1 MNTATKSNQNK
12 KTAVQLTLMIILTCL
27 SQIVAL
33 YKSRFTAVSFGAT
46 DYMDAYN
53 FSLEIATFIF
63 SFVTGGVTTVI
74 IPAYVK
80 KISSK
85 AVNTFITLTYGCIL
99 LLSVGLIIFRIP
111 LLSSL
116 TARGTDFIA
125 IASDFL
131 IISFVIQGILSLLAV
146 TTAYYQSE
154 DRYNIPK
161 IIVLIVNMIV
171 LTVLL
176 LGVID
181 NIYLY
186 FSLLIAGS
194 VLNLIL
200 DFIVAIKIG
209 FRYKF
214 CFDFK
219 NPEFKNMMIV
229 FWPIVLSSG
238 VYKLHT
244 MVDTTIATN
253 LAVGQ
258 ATILTY
264 ASQVITMVNTVIVG
278 NLTVY
283 VYPKIIA
290 NLKTK
295 NISKYFW
302 DYCILFHAVLAI
314 IIAGFVNVGF
324 EGLSLLFFGG
334 KFTLENVN
342 VLYMCACVYISGQQF
357 NVIRDLIY
365 RYFYANSNTKE
376 TFKNSVIVS
385 IIKII
390 LSLLLVSLFG
400 VYGIV
405 LGTVLSNMISL
416 ALIYIRFKKNFG
428 IDVKIS
434 YIFIEITKNILAM
447 IGSVIVIHWLKIFLA
462 IDNNILSII
471 VYGIGTIIV
480 YLVLILLLQTKI
492 RHIKL

>member
-1 MNTATKSNQNK
+1 M
-12 KTAVQLTLMIILTCL
+12 
-27 SQIVAL
+27 
-33 YKSRFTAVSFGAT
+33 
-46 DYMDAYN
+46 
-53 FSLEIATFIF
+53 
-63 SFVTGGVTTVI
+63 
-74 IPAYVK
+74 
-80 KISSK
+80 
-85 AVNTFITLTYGCIL
+85 
-99 LLSVGLIIFRIP
+99 
-111 LLSSL
+111 
-116 TARGTDFIA
+116 
-125 IASDFL
+125 
-131 IISFVIQGILSLLAV
+131 LAV

-154 DRYNIPK
+154 YRYNIPK

-471 VYGIGTIIV
+471 VYGIGTILSKKRLGIV
-480 YLVLILLLQTKI
+480 EVSLIFFSKVQHEYTRMYAYGLE
-492 RHIKL
+492 RMF